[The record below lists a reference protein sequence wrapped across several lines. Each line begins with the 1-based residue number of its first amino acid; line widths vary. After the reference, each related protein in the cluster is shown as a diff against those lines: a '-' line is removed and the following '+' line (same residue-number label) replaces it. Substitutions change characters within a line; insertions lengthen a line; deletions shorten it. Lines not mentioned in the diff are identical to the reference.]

1 MDKTYNFSIQ
11 QKKEIK
17 KILNRTPG
25 FSKQGQLGEFFDKYL
40 LCEALARKIIEY
52 KRNYSKKQ
60 GKSDKFET
68 LNYTSIESALKFYKY
83 NSYIN
88 IIVKIFKSGD
98 GIRDEKTPRQ
108 LRNGYFHNLSEE
120 DRKEIE
126 TRSNDLISL
135 MNDFINQFK

>member
-1 MDKTYNFSIQ
+1 MDKTYNFSTK

-52 KRNYSKKQ
+52 KK

-83 NSYIN
+83 NSYID

-98 GIRDEKTPRQ
+98 GKRGEKTPRQ

-126 TRSNDLISL
+126 TRSNDMISL